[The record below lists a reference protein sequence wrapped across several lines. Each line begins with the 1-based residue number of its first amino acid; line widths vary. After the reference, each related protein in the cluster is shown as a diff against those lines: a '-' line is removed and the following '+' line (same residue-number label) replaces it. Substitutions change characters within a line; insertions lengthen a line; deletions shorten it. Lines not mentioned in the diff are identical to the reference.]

1 MGRRS
6 IERVEG
12 CGMSPALL
20 VLLLTLGGVGLYLL
34 MPGGRQNVRR
44 AGLLLLVGGAVA
56 LVVGLLPLVRTA
68 AEPFFFFSFSLLGLW
83 AAIRVVTHSRPVY
96 SALYFV
102 LVALTVAG
110 LLVLMQ
116 AEFLAAAL
124 VIIYAGAILVTYVF
138 VIMLAQQ
145 VGGPAR
151 YDAAAREPLLGCL
164 TGFVLL
170 ALLAARMM
178 GGAPVAAEV
187 AAPSAAVSAG
197 TVGNVGTA
205 LLTRYAIGVQIAG
218 ALLLASMVGAIAV
231 ARRKAL
237 DAPLDGEG
245 E

>member
-1 MGRRS
+1 
-6 IERVEG
+6 
-12 CGMSPALL
+12 MSPALL
-20 VLLLTLGGVGLYLL
+20 VLFLTLGGVGLYLL
-34 MPGGRQNVRR
+34 MPGGRGNVLR
-44 AGLLLLVGGAVA
+44 AGLLLLAGGAVA
-56 LVVGLLPLVRTA
+56 LVAGLLPLVRTA
-68 AEPFFFFSFSLLGLW
+68 TEPFFFFSLSLLALW

-145 VGGPAR
+145 AGGPAR

-170 ALLAARMM
+170 ALLAVRMM
-178 GGAPVAAEV
+178 QGAPAAE
-187 AAPSAAVSAG
+187 AAAHPPATLAAG
-197 TVGNVGTA
+197 TAGNVGTA
-205 LLTRYAIGVQIAG
+205 LLTRYAIGVQLAG

-231 ARRKAL
+231 ARRRAL
-237 DAPLDGEG
+237 DAPVAGEG

>member
-1 MGRRS
+1 
-6 IERVEG
+6 
-12 CGMSPALL
+12 MSPGLL

-34 MPGGRQNVRR
+34 MPGGRGNVLR
-44 AGLLLLVGGAVA
+44 AGLLLLTGGAVA
-56 LVVGLLPLVRTA
+56 LVAGLLPLVGTA
-68 AEPFFFFSFSLLGLW
+68 TEPFFFFSLSLLGLW

-145 VGGPAR
+145 AGGPAR
-151 YDAAAREPLLGCL
+151 YDATAREPLLGCL

-178 GGAPVAAEV
+178 HGAPAAD
-187 AAPSAAVSAG
+187 AAASAAAVAG
-197 TVGNVGTA
+197 TVSHVGTA
-205 LLTRYAIGVQIAG
+205 LLTRYAIGVQLAG

-237 DAPLDGEG
+237 DAPVGEEG

>member
-1 MGRRS
+1 
-6 IERVEG
+6 
-12 CGMSPALL
+12 MSPALL
-20 VLLLTLGGVGLYLL
+20 VLLLTLGGVGLYLV
-34 MPGGRQNVRR
+34 MPGGHKSVLR
-44 AGLLLLVGGAVA
+44 AGLLLLAGGAVA
-56 LVVGLLPLVRTA
+56 LVAALLPLAGEA
-68 AEPFFFFSFSLLGLW
+68 AGPVFFFSLALLGLW

-145 VGGPAR
+145 AGGPAR
-151 YDAAAREPLLGCL
+151 YDATAREPLLGCL

-178 GGAPVAAEV
+178 HGAPAAD
-187 AAPSAAVSAG
+187 AAAASAAAVAG
-197 TVGNVGTA
+197 TVSHVGTA
-205 LLTRYAIGVQIAG
+205 LLTKYAIGVQLAG

-237 DAPLDGEG
+237 DAPVGEEG

>member
-1 MGRRS
+1 
-6 IERVEG
+6 
-12 CGMSPALL
+12 MSPALL
-20 VLLLTLGGVGLYLL
+20 VVLLTLGGVGLYLV
-34 MPGGRQNVRR
+34 MPGGRRSVRR
-44 AGLLLLVGGAVA
+44 AGLLLLAGGAGA
-56 LVVGLLPLVRTA
+56 LVAGLAPLVGA
-68 AEPFFFFSFSLLGLW
+68 ATSPFFFFSLALVGLW
-83 AAIRVVTHSRPVY
+83 AAIRVVTHARPVY

-145 VGGPAR
+145 AGGPAR

-178 GGAPVAAEV
+178 QGAPAVDAASGL
-187 AAPSAAVSAG
+187 PPAVVAG
-197 TVGNVGTA
+197 TVSNVGTA
-205 LLTRYAIGVQIAG
+205 LLTRYAIGVQLAG
-218 ALLLASMVGAIAV
+218 ALLLAAMVGAIAV
-231 ARRKAL
+231 ARRRAL
-237 DAPLDGEG
+237 DEPVGEEG